1 MRKLCLV
8 LSLCLSSLIY
18 AQDVIV
24 LNDGSSIFSKV
35 LEIDASQVKYRKYS
49 NLDGPIYTM
58 NITEILS
65 IKYQNGEVENFAD
78 RNLQIRQQESF
89 MSVSSAPTA
98 LAINE
103 ANKLRKAELL
113 LSAENLQSTADF
125 IYGLGGLVGIGLFVG
140 SIWGDPAI
148 YLAAGLYVLVG
159 STIISLPFMI
169 ASGIKTRKANEIKIA
184 SIYQYDI
191 DFENSTLSPNLNLM
205 SDNINNAPSLG
216 LGVKYT
222 F

>member
-65 IKYQNGEVENFAD
+65 IKYQNGEVEEFTD
-78 RNLQIRQQESF
+78 RSQQIKQQESI
-89 MSVSSAPTA
+89 SVNSSLTTTT
-98 LAINE
+98 INE
-103 ANKLRKAELL
+103 TNRLRKNKLMKSGE
-113 LSAENLQSTADF
+113 SLQGIGDF
-125 IYGLGGLVGIGLFVG
+125 ILGTSLVTGLGFMFA
-140 SIWGDPAI
+140 SIFTGENSQMI
-148 YLAAGLYVLVG
+148 TGAALMLGG
-159 STIISLPFMI
+159 TAISLPF
-169 ASGIKTRKANEIKIA
+169 GITGAIQMRKANEIKIA